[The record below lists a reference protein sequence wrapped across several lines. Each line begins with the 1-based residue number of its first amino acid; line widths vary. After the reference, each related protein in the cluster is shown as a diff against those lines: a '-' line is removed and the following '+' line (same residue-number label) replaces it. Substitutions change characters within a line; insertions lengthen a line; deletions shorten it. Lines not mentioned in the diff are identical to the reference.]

1 MLISGRHY
9 WTSLIMT
16 IQPKSVLTKY
26 KNNVFCILP
35 EQNLVCVFVTNLKD
49 GIIKMEKIE

>member
-9 WTSLIMT
+9 WISLIMT
-16 IQPKSVLTKY
+16 IQQKSVLTKY